1 MFYNRFLREKGGRG
15 KGGHIIYFMRAHD
28 AETDLKDGDS
38 EKRGG
43 FRVYQRIMPQ
53 F

>member
-1 MFYNRFLREKGGRG
+1 MFYNRFLRKKGGRG

-43 FRVYQRIMPQ
+43 FRVYQRIMPP